1 MKISELSQS
10 EKRLMG
16 IVAFLVVVL
25 LNVVVFQF
33 FAKTRSQLNS
43 QYAQKTGLAGSL
55 RELES
60 SAPMWERR
68 AHWLQKAQP
77 KLGSEQTEGNAL
89 LTFLKESASKH
100 GLTLAKQQLVSAKTD
115 GGITAVPVQFEF
127 KGPWRGVCGF
137 FAELQAPDRFIVV
150 QQSRMRVDPADATQ
164 MLCDCTVAKWF
175 ATR

>member
-1 MKISELSQS
+1 MKISELSPS

-33 FAKTRSQLNS
+33 FTKTRSQLNS
-43 QYAQKTGLAGSL
+43 QYAQKTGMAGSL
-55 RELES
+55 RELEA
-60 SAPMWERR
+60 SAPRWERR
-68 AHWLQKAQP
+68 AQWLQKVQP

-115 GGITAVPVQFEF
+115 GGVTAVPVQFEF

-175 ATR
+175 AAR

>member
-1 MKISELSQS
+1 MKLSELSQS

-16 IVAFLVVVL
+16 IVAVLVAVL

-33 FAKTRSQLNS
+33 FAKTRGQLHSQLE
-43 QYAQKTGLAGSL
+43 QKSALAGSL

-60 SAPMWERR
+60 TSPLWEQR
-68 AHWLQKAQP
+68 AQWLQKIQP
-77 KLGSEQTEGNAL
+77 RLGSEQTEGNAL
-89 LTFLKESASKH
+89 LTFLKESASRH

-127 KGPWRGVCGF
+127 KGSWRGVCSF
-137 FAELQAPDRFIVV
+137 FAELQAPERFLVI

-175 ATR
+175 AAR

>member
-1 MKISELSQS
+1 MKLSELSQS

-33 FAKTRSQLNS
+33 FLKTRRQLAA
-43 QYAQKTGLAGSL
+43 QYEQKTSLAGSL
-55 RELES
+55 RELEA
-60 SAPMWERR
+60 SAPLWERR
-68 AHWLQKAQP
+68 SQWLQKVQP
-77 KLGSEQTEGNAL
+77 KLGSEQAEGNSL

-127 KGPWRGVCGF
+127 KGPWRGVCAF
-137 FAELQAPDRFIVV
+137 FAELQAPERFIVV

-164 MLCDCTVAKWF
+164 MLCDLTVAKWF

>member
-1 MKISELSQS
+1 MKISELSPS

-33 FAKTRSQLNS
+33 FTKTRSQLNS

-60 SAPMWERR
+60 SAPLWERR
-68 AHWLQKAQP
+68 AQWLQKAQP

-115 GGITAVPVQFEF
+115 GGVTAVPVQFEF
-127 KGPWRGVCGF
+127 KGPWRGACGF

-150 QQSRMRVDPADATQ
+150 QQSRMRVDPSDATQ

-175 ATR
+175 AAR